1 MENSLLFSIFLLYDT
16 IYNYI
21 KKSAKSR
28 RSFYIYLKSNP
39 RWRRL
44 KKYFGGL
51 RFSLNTKLLR
61 WTTYYKQLYIYF
73 ENEKSK
79 RLLATFGNT
88 RFFGSLR
95 PSCLDFTFE
104 KKYIIAEETKM
115 INNYKK

>member
-1 MENSLLFSIFLLYDT
+1 MLQIAKSIAICNFLLYNLQYNKKNGFYLEQYRIFPNTT
-16 IYNYI
+16 IF
-21 KKSAKSR
+21 KKPK
-28 RSFYIYLKSNP
+28 
-39 RWRRL
+39 
-44 KKYFGGL
+44 
-51 RFSLNTKLLR
+51 TKLLR
-61 WTTYYKQLYIYF
+61 LASYYKQLYIYF

-115 INNYKK
+115 TNNYKK